1 MSASENRDRENEF
14 AVEMQE
20 QKQSFLAIDADIEK
34 LRALLGKL
42 LREFEQTPTVKH
54 AAPDDQEMARM
65 QRLHVNTCKAV
76 AAMENLF
83 QTRNTMVLADNA
95 TAAAIKAKLVVSQ
108 NKKITNI
115 HFTNSDQDVEVVEI
129 SDDDDNDAQIVGQR
143 AVS

>member
-65 QRLHVNTCKAV
+65 QRLHVNTCKVV

-115 HFTNSDQDVEVVEI
+115 HLTNLDQNVEVVEI